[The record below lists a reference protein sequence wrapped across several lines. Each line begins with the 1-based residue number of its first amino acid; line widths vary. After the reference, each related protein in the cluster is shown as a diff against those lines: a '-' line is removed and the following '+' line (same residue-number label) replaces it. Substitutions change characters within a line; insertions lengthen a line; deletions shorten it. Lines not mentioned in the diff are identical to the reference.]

1 MYVFYREAR
10 DLHSRPRQPWPGP
23 HGEGRG
29 PTTMMHGAEKSDR
42 PIVPAKSANNAG
54 QPAAEAMEGRGGTKG
69 NADRQSMVR
78 TQSREAVSQAQAR
91 IRDAVNRNRTEKLTA
106 LFHHLGIDVLRG
118 AFLALRKDAAAGVDD
133 ETWADYEREREPRLR
148 DLHDRLHRGA
158 YRALP
163 SRRVYI
169 PKPDGK
175 ERPLGIAAIEDKIVQ
190 MAVVM
195 LLTPVYEAEFLGFSY
210 GFRPGRGQH
219 DALDALAYGIKSR
232 SIAWILDAD
241 IRAFFDTI
249 SHRWLIRFVEH
260 RIADKR
266 IVRLIAKWL
275 KAGVLERD
283 AHVET
288 PRGTPQGAVISPLL
302 ANIYLHY
309 VYDLW
314 VEAWRRRHATGAMIV
329 VRYADDT
336 VVGFER
342 KSDAE
347 QFLRDLKDRLT
358 AFELGLNEEKTRLIA
373 FGRFA
378 ALDAARRGE
387 RKPETFDFLGFTHIC
402 GAKRG
407 GKGFQ
412 LRRKTKRKRKWALVN
427 RVVMELK
434 RIRHTP
440 IDDQGMWLASV
451 LRGHYAYFAVPTNLS
466 STYAVRH
473 LVKVRWYLSLCRRS
487 QRARAFSWRRMNVI
501 AKRWLPLPRVMHP
514 WPEQRFLVKHPR

>member
-1 MYVFYREAR
+1 
-10 DLHSRPRQPWPGP
+10 
-23 HGEGRG
+23 
-29 PTTMMHGAEKSDR
+29 MMHGAEKSDR
-42 PIVPAKSANNAG
+42 PIVPWKSANKAG
-54 QPAAEAMEGRGGTKG
+54 EPAAEPMEGRGGTKG
-69 NADRQSMVR
+69 NADQQSTVR
-78 TQSREAVSQAQAR
+78 TQSRKAVSQAQAR
-91 IRDAVNRNRTEKLTA
+91 IREAVNRNRTERLTA
-106 LFHHLGIDVLRG
+106 LFHHLDRDVLRG
-118 AFLALRKDAAAGVDD
+118 AFLKLRKDAAAGVDD
-133 ETWADYEREREPRLR
+133 ETWVDYQRDLEPRLR
-148 DLHDRLHRGA
+148 DLHSRLHRGA

-169 PKPDGK
+169 PKADGK

-232 SIAWILDAD
+232 SIGWVLDAD
-241 IRAFFDTI
+241 IRAFFDTL
-249 SHRWLIRFVEH
+249 SHDWLTRFVEH

-266 IVRLIAKWL
+266 IVRLISKWL
-275 KAGVLERD
+275 KAGVRD
-283 AHVET
+283 HDTHVET
-288 PRGTPQGAVISPLL
+288 TKGTPQGAVISPLL

-336 VVGFER
+336 VVGFEH
-342 KSDAE
+342 KTDAE
-347 QFLRDLKDRLT
+347 RFYGDLKNRL
-358 AFELGLNEEKTRLIA
+358 ARFELGLNEEKTQLIA

-378 ALDAARRGE
+378 ARNAMKRGE
-387 RKPETFDFLGFTHIC
+387 GKPKTFDFLGFTHIC
-402 GAKRG
+402 GVKRD

-412 LRRKTKRKRKWALVN
+412 LRRKTKRKRKWALVHK
-427 RVVMELK
+427 VVEQM
-434 RIRHTP
+434 RRFRHTP
-440 IDDQGMWLASV
+440 IDDQGTWLASV
-451 LRGHYAYFAVPTNLS
+451 LRGHYAYFAVPTNLVS
-466 STYAVRH
+466 NRAVRH
-473 LVKVRWYLSLCRRS
+473 HVKVRWYLSLCRRS

-501 AKRWLPLPRVMHP
+501 AKRWLPMPNVIHP